1 MLSKRGWLVG
11 IVVVLLV
18 AAVLLAL
25 SVALAQ
31 QEGGERG
38 GRGQRGG
45 RAMRGAFMG
54 MPGGG
59 GGTPVQLTVAG
70 EYVYVVRGYTL
81 YQFKVQGLELVAQQD
96 LRTDEEKEAMAR
108 QAEMRRQRMEGEAA
122 AGGGGD

>member
-18 AAVLLAL
+18 AAVLVVL
-25 SVALAQ
+25 SVASAQ
-31 QEGGERG
+31 QQGGQRG
-38 GRGQRGG
+38 QRGQRGG
-45 RAMRGAFMG
+45 AMARGAFMG

-59 GGTPVQLTVAG
+59 GGAPVQLTVSG

-96 LRTDEEKEAMAR
+96 LRTDEEKEAMAA
-108 QAEMRRQRMEGEAA
+108 QAELRRQRMEGAAA
-122 AGGGGD
+122 AGGAG